1 MPDGQQ
7 KIDVLIAED
16 DMFLRKILA
25 TKFGK
30 EGFEVRTAQ
39 NGEEA
44 MKLLNEK
51 VPALLVLDLIMPKM
65 SGFDVLAEVRANSEI
80 ADLPV
85 VVLSNLGQE
94 EDINR
99 VNELGALSFLS
110 KADNSI
116 NHIVARIKEE
126 YAKIAK

>member
-1 MPDGQQ
+1 MPEGDG
-7 KIDVLIAED
+7 KIEVMIVED

-25 TKFGK
+25 NKFGR
-30 EGFEVRTAQ
+30 EGFEVRTAA

-44 MKLLNEK
+44 INMLRKQI
-51 VPALLVLDLIMPKM
+51 PSLLVLDLIMPKM
-65 SGFDVLAEVRANSEI
+65 SGFDVLAEVRADSKM

-85 VVLSNLGQE
+85 VVLSNLSQE
-94 EDINR
+94 EDIAR
-99 VNELGALSFLS
+99 VKEMGALSFLS

-116 NHIVARIKEE
+116 NYIVSQIKEE